1 MTRLWPDGT
10 PITVWSNP
18 TNELTHFRWQRQTH
32 PIAAIHKQWRVHTDW
47 WRQQVWRDYFKLTTQ
62 TGLLVIIFYDKQSDQ
77 WFLQRLY
84 D

>member
-18 TNELTHFRWQRQTH
+18 TNDPTRFRWQQQTH
-32 PIAAIHKQWRVHTDW
+32 PVAAIHRQWRVNIDW
-47 WRQQVWRDYFKLTTQ
+47 WRQQVWRDYFKLTTK
-62 TGLLVIIFYDKQSDQ
+62 TGLLVIIFYDKQGDQ